1 MNSKKFTEAMSKI
14 DNKYVGEA
22 LFYNGTRLA
31 KKSSKRIAAL
41 VAAIIAVLGQHRAI
55 NKVLSSKA

>member
-1 MNSKKFTEAMSKI
+1 MNSKIFTEAMSKI

-31 KKSSKRIAAL
+31 KKSSKRIAAFFICCHHSRIRSL
-41 VAAIIAVLGQHRAI
+41 RIRCI
-55 NKVLSSKA
+55 

>member
-31 KKSSKRIAAL
+31 KKSSKNCGFSCCHHSRIRSL
-41 VAAIIAVLGQHRAI
+41 RIRCI
-55 NKVLSSKA
+55 

>member
-1 MNSKKFTEAMSKI
+1 MNSKIFTEAMSKI

-31 KKSSKRIAAL
+31 KKSSKLKELRL
-41 VAAIIAVLGQHRAI
+41 YL
-55 NKVLSSKA
+55 LPS